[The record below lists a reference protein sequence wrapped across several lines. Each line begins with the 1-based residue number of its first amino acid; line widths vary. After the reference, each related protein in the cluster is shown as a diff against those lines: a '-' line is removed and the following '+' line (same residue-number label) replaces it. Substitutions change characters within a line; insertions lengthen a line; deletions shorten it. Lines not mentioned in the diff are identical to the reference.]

1 MDSSTRCDSTTMASA
16 NLVDDVSTPI
26 DVDNIATKKVD
37 MVDIDGE
44 PDQKPIAVEISKGQV
59 DVAEPQI
66 STAPRQRNEKNV
78 VRKNDP
84 KREPSWQSE
93 ARLYCTKNGRPHSVL
108 VDFGCSKCPKCEED
122 LTHPHLTSEEPADKE
137 GGDKQEAS
145 SSPRVSFMIDG
156 EPWEKPFDLQSARGE
171 NIKEPIFEVVTV
183 LGTTIPENNFWF
195 PTEVKN
201 IMDQGILHNP
211 KIGITLKGA
220 KMVIKSAEIVK
231 AITKVVTYY
240 PSVDMEGHT
249 ITIYEPYPLIAH
261 HIEQLETYG
270 KSFQGPSSEEPTTQA
285 TSGHPSNQAEN
296 ASANAQDT
304 PADINMLLDYVKT
317 STYKSD
323 VRDELSRYENGMTCT
338 FRMLWLLFKPG
349 DTVYSE
355 VGNSLAAY
363 VVSHVEMD
371 GGILSLSTRK
381 DPYKIHMWCLDFD
394 GRFVGRRTE
403 MVTIPN
409 FEGER
414 AITSLKVFPCDYLDR
429 TDEGVVRQR
438 LEQYGKK
445 WYESIV
451 GRQFFYTGGLVDS
464 RNKSYHGR
472 VYVDSVSY
480 YSEEPSDAPETGK
493 IEDMGKN
500 LPKCYCDICQGQ
512 RPHPPKGFRWEA
524 YDVLDPF
531 QNRNLETDGSGEPPN
546 HRYLLCNHYV
556 WGLMLKTR
564 TWARLDV
571 ANCKPTMPNTRAI
584 ENLVMPEERKTMIEA
599 LVQRFTTEGTKPK
612 GSKPWLADHM
622 QNKGEGQIFLLHGGP
637 GVGKTFVECIAE
649 YTGQPLLA
657 LTGGDIGTDEN
668 KAEENLTK
676 WFKLSETW
684 GAVMLIDEADVYLE
698 RREFADLK
706 RNSLVSVFLRCVEY
720 YRGILFLTT
729 NRVGTFDDAF
739 MSRIH
744 IVIAYDNL
752 GPSEKA
758 KIWKQFFK
766 KLSEDRQDM
775 IVKARAKRYVL
786 EEESLTKLDWNGR
799 EIRNAFQTAVAL
811 ADYRFQQKQD
821 KEDDEVPVL
830 DQTDFE
836 QVLDMTSQFKDY
848 IEKVHGASIDERA
861 FSNRARLASQQ

>member
-1 MDSSTRCDSTTMASA
+1 MASA
-16 NLVDDVSTPI
+16 DLGDDVSTSI
-26 DVDNIATKKVD
+26 DVQITATSEVD
-37 MVDIDGE
+37 TVIIDGT
-44 PDQKPIAVEISKGQV
+44 PDQKPIAVEVSNSQV

-66 STAPRQRNEKNV
+66 STAPSQQNEKNEGG
-78 VRKNDP
+78 KDDP
-84 KREPSWQSE
+84 KRQPSWKGE

-108 VDFGCSKCPKCEED
+108 VDFGYSKCPKCEED
-122 LTHPHLTSEEPADKE
+122 LTQPELISEKPAEK
-137 GGDKQEAS
+137 GGDEQEAS
-145 SSPRVSFMIDG
+145 SSPRVSFMIEYQDQG
-156 EPWEKPFDLQSARGE
+156 GNKITSEPWGKPFDLQSARGTKV
-171 NIKEPIFEVVTV
+171 KEPIFEVVTV
-183 LGTTIPENNFWF
+183 LATTIPEDKYRFRS
-195 PTEVKN
+195 EVKDM
-201 IMDQGILHNP
+201 MDEGILNNA
-211 KIGITLKGA
+211 KIGITLTGA
-220 KMVIKSAEIVK
+220 KMVIKSAEIVEAISK
-231 AITKVVTYY
+231 AVAYY
-240 PSVDMEGHT
+240 PSVDMEGDT

-270 KSFQGPSSEEPTTQA
+270 KSLQGSVPEEPTTQVA
-285 TSGHPSNQAEN
+285 SGQPSDQPES
-296 ASANAQDT
+296 ASANPQDT
-304 PADINMLLDYVKT
+304 RADIDVLLDYVKK

-323 VRDELSRYENGMTCT
+323 IRDEQSRYENGMTCT

-355 VGNSLAAY
+355 TGNSLAAY
-363 VVSHVEMD
+363 VVSRVEMD
-371 GGILSLSTRK
+371 GGILSPSTRK

-403 MVTIPN
+403 MVTIPK

-414 AITSLKVFPCDYLDR
+414 AITSLKVFPCEYLDR
-429 TDEGVVRQR
+429 TDEGVMRQR
-438 LEQYGKK
+438 LEQHGKK
-445 WYESIV
+445 WYESLV
-451 GRQFFYTGGLVDS
+451 GRQVFHAGSLADS

-480 YSEEPSDAPETGK
+480 YSEEPSDAPEVGK

-500 LPKCYCDICQGQ
+500 LPKCYCDKCQGQ
-512 RPHPPKGFRWEA
+512 RPHPPKNFRWEA

-531 QNRNLETDGSGEPPN
+531 QHRNLETDGSSEPPN
-546 HRYLLCNHYV
+546 HRYLLCNRYI
-556 WGLMLKTR
+556 WGLMLKSR
-564 TWARLDV
+564 TWARLEV
-571 ANCKPTMPNTRAI
+571 ANCKPPTPNTRAI
-584 ENLVMPEERKTMIEA
+584 EHLVMPEERKTMIKA
-599 LVQRFTTEGTKPK
+599 LVQRFTSDGTKSK

-637 GVGKTFVECIAE
+637 GVGKTFCIAE
-649 YTGQPLLA
+649 YTGRPLLA

-668 KAEENLTK
+668 KAEENLAK

-698 RREFADLK
+698 RRELGDLK

-744 IVIAYDNL
+744 IVIAYENL
-752 GPSEKA
+752 GPNEKA
-758 KIWKQFFK
+758 KIWKQFFN

-775 IVKARAKRYVL
+775 IVKARAKKYVL

-811 ADYRFQQKQD
+811 ADYRFQQKRD
-821 KEDDEVPVL
+821 KEDDDVPVL

-848 IEKVHGASIDERA
+848 VEKVHGASMDERA
-861 FSNRARLASQQ
+861 FSIRARLASQQ